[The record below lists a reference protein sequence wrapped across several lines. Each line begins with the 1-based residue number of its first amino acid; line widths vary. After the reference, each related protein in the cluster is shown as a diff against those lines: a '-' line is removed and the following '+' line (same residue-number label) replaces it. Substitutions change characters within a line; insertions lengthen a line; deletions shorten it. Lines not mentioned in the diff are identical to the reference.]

1 MTDLWC
7 ICVCC
12 VVCNIRCTTT
22 VIMMTS
28 WNGNIFRVTG
38 LCEGDPPV
46 PLTKANDADLW
57 WFFFFICAWTNGW
70 ANNRDAGDMRRHWGQ
85 YDVTVMETF
94 IFSWN
99 EILHWN
105 IGLCNTPLHGRI
117 VRHSHEVPTEVCL
130 SKANGHER
138 RWYIRNAFSLVKALL
153 KTYHDWKLKWFE
165 WWRDWLNFALRPWE
179 LVTTNVGRR
188 EVNLAPMVVMS
199 DRNVISRTIVTL
211 LN

>member
-1 MTDLWC
+1 METFSALLAFVRG
-7 ICVCC
+7 IH
-12 VVCNIRCTTT
+12 RFPSQRP
-22 VIMMTS
+22 MMR
-28 WNGNIFRVTG
+28 IFDV
-38 LCEGDPPV
+38 
-46 PLTKANDADLW
+46 
-57 WFFFFICAWTNGW
+57 FFFICAWTNGW

-138 RWYIRNAFSLVKALL
+138 RWYIRNAFSLVKALFENLSWL
-153 KTYHDWKLKWFE
+153 KIEMIWMVKRLTEFCSSTMGTGHNKCGATWGQPSSDGC
-165 WWRDWLNFALRPWE
+165 D
-179 LVTTNVGRR
+179 VG
-188 EVNLAPMVVMS
+188 PKCH
-199 DRNVISRTIVTL
+199 
-211 LN
+211 